1 MNKRRWYLIGV
12 LLVAVALLGPAA
24 YAQWSAGR
32 DPAGASSA
40 GGSLVQAPPAQ
51 QPITKEPGVAGPS
64 NPAPDNQPASAS
76 PGTDEHP
83 KKADPNPEPNN
94 PPPVAGEPGQKSA
107 GPGRDSQGRVTPGP
121 PPAADQGCRVYVAVV
136 GKGKQVLFGP
146 AQVSL
151 SPGQK
156 WGATALGALD
166 ATGLEYHLAY
176 GNKFVDMVAGQANQG
191 QWGWMYKVN
200 DQVIW
205 KPAVDVEV
213 KPGDKIIWWYSQD
226 RSPGPT
232 WSELSK

>member
-1 MNKRRWYLIGV
+1 MRRKFWYLVGI
-12 LLVAVALLGPAA
+12 LILSVAVVGPTI
-24 YAQWSAGR
+24 YAHRLANDGSSMSLAESR
-32 DPAGASSA
+32 D
-40 GGSLVQAPPAQ
+40 
-51 QPITKEPGVAGPS
+51 GPS
-64 NPAPDNQPASAS
+64 GSDHE
-76 PGTDEHP
+76 G
-83 KKADPNPEPNN
+83 K
-94 PPPVAGEPGQKSA
+94 
-107 GPGRDSQGRVTPGP
+107 GRVTPAL

-151 SPGQK
+151 SSGQK

-226 RSPGPT
+226 RSPGPI